1 MPLDFRSTRLVLAI
15 TSLAISLTGITTLH
29 AAATI
34 AADFP
39 AAKQDAATAKA
50 DIVILIVGSDWCK
63 PSIPYLD
70 AWNHPTF
77 QQSLPDS
84 LVLLTLDNKE
94 NPDATAQA
102 LAEKNKDCSLPTRSV
117 PALAYL
123 DSQGRI
129 IATYSGT
136 PELGAPTAANL
147 TTLIKKAAQIRST
160 RDQAWARAE
169 QVQKTKRAEALGAGL
184 DAMNQ
189 GLGHQ
194 NVYKQ
199 ILDEIT
205 KADPQDQSGYTAKYS
220 FPGHNLAPNILDT
233 FVKDKKFKEAEAELL
248 RWHRNPHLSSE
259 QRQQL
264 HAARFAL
271 YRAWPEKS
279 AMVRTALEDMVK
291 EAPTSD
297 LGLSAKNYLLELY
310 PPLTLEKGWRPL
322 HFEKGRS
329 KWKIDVS
336 SAITAPGTYELTF
349 QYTQG
354 ADALQIFGARL
365 IDRQGVLASDGHE
378 GSTGSQNK
386 DNIYRFEVKRRPVG
400 TIHLSTEVDAGE
412 NDDSHG
418 TFTLKLLP
426 SEEEKK

>member
-1 MPLDFRSTRLVLAI
+1 MPLDFRSTRLLTAI
-15 TSLAISLTGITTLH
+15 TGLVLTSSGIATLH
-29 AAATI
+29 AAAII

-39 AAKQDAATAKA
+39 AAKQAAAAAKA
-50 DIVILIVGSDWCK
+50 DIAILVVGSDWCK

-84 LVLLTLDNKE
+84 LVLLTLDRKE
-94 NPDATAQA
+94 NPDAAAQA

-123 DSQGRI
+123 DSQGRV

-147 TTLIKKAAQIRST
+147 TTLIKKAAQIRSQ
-160 RDQAWARAE
+160 RDQAWSRAD
-169 QVQKTKRAEALGAGL
+169 QVQKIKRAEALGAGL

-189 GLGHQ
+189 GLGHKNAYQ
-194 NVYKQ
+194 S
-199 ILDEIT
+199 ILDEIK
-205 KADPQDQSGYTAKYS
+205 KADPQDQSGYIAKYS
-220 FPGHNLAPNILDT
+220 FPGHNLAPHILDT
-233 FVKDKKFKEAEAELL
+233 YVKDKKFQEAEAELL
-248 RWHRNPHLSSE
+248 RWHRNPHLSPQ

-291 EAPTSD
+291 EDPQSD
-297 LGLSAKNYLLELY
+297 LGLSAKNYITELF
-310 PPLTLEKGWRPL
+310 PPLTLDKGWRPL

-329 KWKIDVS
+329 KWKIDITP
-336 SAITAPGTYELTF
+336 AITAPGTYELTF

-365 IDRQGVLASDGHE
+365 TDRSGILASDSHE
-378 GSTGSQNK
+378 GSTGTQNK
-386 DNIYRFEVKRRPVG
+386 DNVYRFEVKRRPNGSV
-400 TIHLSTEVDAGE
+400 TLSTEVDAGE
-412 NDDSHG
+412 RDDSHG

-426 SEEEKK
+426 NAEQK

>member
-1 MPLDFRSTRLVLAI
+1 
-15 TSLAISLTGITTLH
+15 
-29 AAATI
+29 
-34 AADFP
+34 
-39 AAKQDAATAKA
+39 
-50 DIVILIVGSDWCK
+50 
-63 PSIPYLD
+63 
-70 AWNHPTF
+70 
-77 QQSLPDS
+77 
-84 LVLLTLDNKE
+84 
-94 NPDATAQA
+94 
-102 LAEKNKDCSLPTRSV
+102 
-117 PALAYL
+117 
-123 DSQGRI
+123 
-129 IATYSGT
+129 
-136 PELGAPTAANL
+136 
-147 TTLIKKAAQIRST
+147 
-160 RDQAWARAE
+160 
-169 QVQKTKRAEALGAGL
+169 
-184 DAMNQ
+184 MNQ
-189 GLGHQ
+189 GLGHK
-194 NVYKQ
+194 NVYKP

-220 FPGHNLAPNILDT
+220 FPGHNLAPHILDT

-248 RWHRNPHLSSE
+248 RWHRNPHLSPE

-291 EAPTSD
+291 EAPASD

-310 PPLTLEKGWRPL
+310 PPLTLEKGWRSL

-386 DNIYRFEVKRRPVG
+386 DNIYRFEVKRRPAG

-412 NDDSHG
+412 NDNSQG